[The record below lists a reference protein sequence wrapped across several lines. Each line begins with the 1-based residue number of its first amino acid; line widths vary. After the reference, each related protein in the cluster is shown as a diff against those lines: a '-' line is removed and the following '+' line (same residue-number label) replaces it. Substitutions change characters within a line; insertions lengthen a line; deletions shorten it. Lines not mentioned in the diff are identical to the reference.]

1 MRVIPVMDLKDGTA
15 VHAVRGERARYRPV
29 TGALVSDGDPLA
41 LARAFREQL
50 GLQEFYVADL
60 DAIQGRDAQRAI
72 LADLARLPGQRMMLD
87 AGAADAAQ
95 ARQILALGAHKV
107 IIGSETLA
115 SLDELAAIFASL
127 PPDRLVFS
135 LDLRSS
141 QVLASDARLAALSPL
156 DLLQQACDLG
166 CREAILLDLARVGAA
181 AGADRALIAAAHA
194 RFPRL
199 HLLAG
204 GGIRHV
210 ADLQDLQA
218 AGAAGALVATAL
230 HNGTIGPAELA
241 ALNSGS

>member
-1 MRVIPVMDLKDGTA
+1 MRVIPVMDLRDGTA

-29 TGALVSDGDPLA
+29 TGLLVSGGDPLT

-50 GLQEFYVADL
+50 GLQELYVADL
-60 DAIQGRDAQRAI
+60 DAIQGRGAQRAI

-95 ARQILALGAHKV
+95 ARQVAALGAHKV

-135 LDLRSS
+135 LDLRGG
-141 QVLASDARLAALSPL
+141 QVLASDIRLAALGPL
-156 DLLQQACDLG
+156 DLLRQACDLG
-166 CREAILLDLARVGAA
+166 CKEAILLDLARVGAA
-181 AGADRALIAAAHA
+181 AGTDLTLIADAHA

-204 GGIRHV
+204 GGVRHI
-210 ADLQDLQA
+210 ADLRDLQE

-241 ALNSGS
+241 TLNIGA